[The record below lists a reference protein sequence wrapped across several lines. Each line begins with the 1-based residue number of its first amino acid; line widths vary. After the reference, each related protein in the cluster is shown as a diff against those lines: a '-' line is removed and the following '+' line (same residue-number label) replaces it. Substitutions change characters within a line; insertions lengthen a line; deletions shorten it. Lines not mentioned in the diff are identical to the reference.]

1 MQQILSQKVRCF
13 SLQSQLRGY
22 QYLLSA
28 EEWRRFESQLQSGVD
43 DITVDTEQQY
53 WAAMVDLLEQAL
65 AHLESL
71 FSCHVEEC
79 EMAGMMAQVA
89 L

>member
-1 MQQILSQKVRCF
+1 MQQILSLRVRCF
-13 SLQSQLRGY
+13 SLQSQLRGF
-22 QYLLSA
+22 QYSLSA
-28 EEWRRFESQLQSGVD
+28 EAWCRFEAQLQSGMD
-43 DITVDTEQQY
+43 DISVDTDQQY

-71 FSCHVEEC
+71 FSCHVAEC